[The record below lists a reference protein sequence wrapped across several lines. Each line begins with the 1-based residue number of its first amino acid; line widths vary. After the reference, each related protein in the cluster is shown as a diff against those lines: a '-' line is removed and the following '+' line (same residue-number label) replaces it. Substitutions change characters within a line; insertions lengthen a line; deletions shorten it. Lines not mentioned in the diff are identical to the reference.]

1 MPLGH
6 DLAAMAQLINERTRL
21 VFVAN
26 PNNPTGHMGR
36 RATRC
41 GDSSRRCRE
50 QTLVV
55 VDEAYIEY
63 VERAGLSR
71 MRAAGSREFPN
82 LVVTRTF
89 SKAYGLAGLRVGY
102 ALSHP
107 SVADMLNRVRQP
119 FNVNSIALA
128 AALAALD
135 DSEHLQRSVETQS
148 RRHGAAA
155 ARASMRSACV
165 ICRRAG
171 NFVLIDCG
179 RPAAPV
185 YEAML
190 RQGVIVRPVGNYQL
204 PNHLRM
210 TIGTREQNER
220 MLTALEQALAVLMT
234 DVSRSSRPSQVVRAR
249 SASPATSRSRIAR
262 SCSAASPKASPRC
275 AAFSKA
281 RTVSRPCARCAR
293 SACRSSRRVRAKMR
307 VRGVGVPASRQPS
320 HALDMGNSGTAMRLM
335 TGLLAGQSFDSEL
348 IGDSSLMKRP
358 MERVATPLRQMGA
371 RIETLVGQAAG
382 ADLAAARAARH
393 PLRAACRERPG
404 EVRGAARRPVRA
416 RARRP

>member
-6 DLAAMAQLINERTRL
+6 DLGAMAQLVNERTRL

-26 PNNPTGHMGR
+26 PNNPTGTWVV
-36 RATRC
+36 A
-41 GDSSRRCRE
+41 DSLKRFIAALPE

-63 VERAGLSR
+63 VSEPDFPDASR
-71 MRAAGSREFPN
+71 WLREFPN

-107 SVADMLNRVRQP
+107 AVADMLNRVRQP

-135 DSEHLQRSVETQS
+135 DSEHLRKSVETNRAGMAQL
-148 RRHGAAA
+148 RAGFDALGVRHLP
-155 ARASMRSACV
+155 S
-165 ICRRAG
+165 AG
-171 NFVLIDCG
+171 NFILIDCA

-204 PNHLRM
+204 PNHLRI

-220 MLTALEQALAVLMT
+220 MLAALQ
-234 DVSRSSRPSQVVRAR
+234 
-249 SASPATSRSRIAR
+249 
-262 SCSAASPKASPRC
+262 
-275 AAFSKA
+275 
-281 RTVSRPCARCAR
+281 
-293 SACRSSRRVRAKMR
+293 
-307 VRGVGVPASRQPS
+307 
-320 HALDMGNSGTAMRLM
+320 HALR
-335 TGLLAGQSFDSEL
+335 
-348 IGDSSLMKRP
+348 
-358 MERVATPLRQMGA
+358 
-371 RIETLVGQAAG
+371 
-382 ADLAAARAARH
+382 
-393 PLRAACRERPG
+393 
-404 EVRGAARRPVRA
+404 
-416 RARRP
+416 